1 MATKKT
7 RKDNFQRQRI
17 RGHFRVGTR
26 LRCALALG
34 VGLVIFLPSSSR
46 VFGGSTQ
53 SNLTALTAE
62 VRKARGDLNTI
73 SGEVDTFLGKLSS
86 DKTLALNY
94 DQAAQKNDKTAL
106 DTQVRAGGLKTGA
119 MSPLLETPSLW
130 IQSWCSTQICINL
143 PKSAADA
150 TKQRAEHKTASAQM
164 DAFLAKLESD
174 RAFATK
180 LEAAV
185 GKGDHAAIRALAR
198 EGGLKSFPPTDIK
211 TDKDFK
217 LHFHWNGFHIH
228 MEW

>member
-7 RKDNFQRQRI
+7 EKDKFQRPI
-17 RGHFRVGTR
+17 RGRFRLGTR
-26 LRCALALG
+26 LCSALTLS
-34 VGLVIFLPSSSR
+34 VGLLIFLPSSPR

-53 SNLTALTAE
+53 SNLTALTAQA
-62 VRKARGDLNTI
+62 RKARGDLKTI
-73 SGEVDTFLGKLSS
+73 SGEVDSFLGKLSS

-94 DQAAQKNDKTAL
+94 DQAVQKNDNAAL
-106 DTQVRAGGLKTGA
+106 DMHVRAGGLKTGA
-119 MSPLLETPSLW
+119 MSPLLATPHLW
-130 IQSWCSTQICINL
+130 TWCSTDICVNL

-164 DAFLAKLESD
+164 DAFLGKVESD

-180 LEAAV
+180 LETAV
-185 GKGDHAAIRALAR
+185 GKGDHAAIKALAR
-198 EGGLKSFPPTDIK
+198 EGGLKSFPLSDVK

-217 LHFHWNGFHIH
+217 CTFHWNGFHFH